1 MNNTKNFLKKKL
13 KRICNGFVKTTEGQ
27 ITKCYG
33 NSNEQFIVH
42 VFHEPDI
49 LKLTE
54 LVFVKININAKNK
67 RVKVL
72 PMEFMKNFEE
82 DLEAMIK

>member
-1 MNNTKNFLKKKL
+1 MPLQNFHNKRL

-54 LVFVKININAKNK
+54 LVFVKINLNAKNK
-67 RVKVL
+67 RIKAL
-72 PMEFMKNFEE
+72 PKEFMKNFEE

>member
-1 MNNTKNFLKKKL
+1 MPLQNFLNKRL
-13 KRICNGFVKTTEGQ
+13 KRICNGFIKTTEGQ

-42 VFHEPDI
+42 VFYEPDI
-49 LKLTE
+49 LKLIE
-54 LVFVKININAKNK
+54 FDFVKININAKNK
-67 RVKVL
+67 RIKEL
-72 PMEFMKNFEE
+72 PKGFMKNFEE